1 MIFQN
6 KTMCCHAGLL
16 LLIIAFLL
24 PLAGCGGEKK
34 MGVEGTV
41 TRKGVPLDAGVIT
54 FTPDATK
61 GTTHGANAIT
71 NIKDGKFVL
80 PEKFGISGGWYRA
93 TVTGAGTLQGEG
105 DHAVEIQPFGDYTTS
120 YEFKAGDT
128 SPVVIDI
135 PK

>member
-1 MIFQN
+1 MIFQY
-6 KTMCCHAGLL
+6 TTVFRRASLFLL
-16 LLIIAFLL
+16 AAALLL
-24 PLAGCGGEKK
+24 PLVGCGGQKK

-41 TRKGVPLDAGVIT
+41 TRKGVPLDSGVIT

-80 PEKFGISGGWYRA
+80 PEKFGISGGWYRV
-93 TVTGAGTLQGEG
+93 TVSGIGTVQGEG
-105 DHAVEIQPFGDYTTS
+105 DNAVETVPFGDYTTS
-120 YEFKAGDT
+120 YEFKVGDT
-128 SPVVIDI
+128 TPVVIDI

>member
-6 KTMCCHAGLL
+6 KNVFCYVSLSLFLVA
-16 LLIIAFLL
+16 LILSL
-24 PLAGCGGEKK
+24 VGCRGEKK

-41 TRKGVPLDAGVIT
+41 TRKGVPLDSGVIT
-54 FTPDATK
+54 FTPDAAK

-71 NIKDGKFVL
+71 DIKDGKFAL
-80 PEKFGISGGWYRA
+80 PEKFGISGGWYK
-93 TVTGAGTLQGEG
+93 VIISGIGTTKGEG
-105 DHAVEIQPFGDYTTS
+105 DDAVETQPFSEYMTS
-120 YEFKAGDT
+120 YEFKADDK